1 MKIEKKAKK
10 LCDFTIF
17 EFNKYLELTS
27 EDDNQ
32 DVFAICELFGFD
44 VDEMDVADFQQ
55 AMNYVNSQASLR
67 NQRKGVKKTYDIN
80 GIRYKA
86 SLNLKKIKASQFIDL
101 QMYTP
106 DNKLE
111 EILSVILIPME
122 KKYFGLKYV
131 EREYAKDY
139 DIEDVQ
145 KEILHNF
152 KIGDANEL
160 SAFFLQQS
168 TNLLKVTKDYLEKKM
183 LKEKMKMIKKEKR
196 SLNNK

>member
-1 MKIEKKAKK
+1 MNYMNKAKK
-10 LCDFTIF
+10 INDFTIF
-17 EFNKYLELTS
+17 EFNKYLELIN
-27 EDDNQ
+27 EEGKQ

-44 VDEMDVADFQQ
+44 IENMEVSDFTE
-55 AMNYVNSQASLR
+55 AMTYVNSQVSLK
-67 NQRKGVKKTYDIN
+67 NPRKGVKKTYDID

-122 KKYFGLKYV
+122 KKFFGLKYV
-131 EREYAKDY
+131 EREYAKGY

-145 KEILHNF
+145 KHLLHSF
-152 KIGDANEL
+152 TIGDANEL

-168 TNLLKVTKDYLEKKM
+168 TNLLRVTKDYLEKKEM
-183 LKEKMKMIKKEKR
+183 KMKMKMIKQKEKKQK
-196 SLNNK
+196 LK